1 MIFTRRFYQ
10 TMIAVVITVALLQA
24 CVSCSVSKF
33 KQVEQSTKDSAAIS
47 TYDSSVKNIKWDTS
61 ESVRKIE
68 RLDNT
73 EDTYIRTTV
82 DTPIV
87 IHVKDSIIIE
97 RVKIV
102 REAGK
107 KVIQTVYVDSFSS
120 ERRKLIEENKA
131 LKKQQAAKVLTKEE
145 VKVKE
150 KETKWPVGSLIVIGI
165 CLLLVVAALLYRR
178 TPQYKRLVGD

>member
-1 MIFTRRFYQ
+1 MIFTHRFYQ

-33 KQVEQSTKDSAAIS
+33 KQTERAAKDSAAIS
-47 TYDSSVKNIKWDTS
+47 TYDSSVKNIKWDTL

-73 EDTYIRTTV
+73 EDTYTRTTV
-82 DTPIV
+82 DTPII

-107 KVIQTVYVDSFSS
+107 KVVQTVYVDSFAS
-120 ERRKLIEENKA
+120 ERRKLIEENTA
-131 LKKQQAAKVLTKEE
+131 LKKQQAAKVVTKEE
-145 VKVKE
+145 VTVKE
-150 KETKWPVGSLIVIGI
+150 KETKPNFAPFILFSLSL
-165 CLLLVVAALLYRR
+165 CLLLWILCKKKA
-178 TPQYKRLVGD
+178 T